1 MFKKNLNT
9 SSATEARKENSTK
22 SSNDL
27 EKKTAYIIHDIKNN
41 ITILRY
47 LEFFNKNITNK
58 TIAKDSEE
66 FIKIL
71 AITKQHRSSEQYL
84 KQLKENFQQIR
95 KKFFEIKEILINEA
109 DSREEKEL
117 IIQIQKRIEE
127 TDELIDRYI
136 KLKLQP

>member
-136 KLKLQP
+136 KLKLQS